1 MAKALTAD
9 QQSAL
14 DRVSDLND
22 CIAQYEREFKKW
34 DRRSEK
40 VIKKYKDDNNSNTD
54 GAKSVKFNILWSNV
68 QTLVPATFARLP
80 KPDVSRRFKDNDPVG
95 RVAGLILERA
105 LEYEV
110 EQYPDYAASLKQSV
124 YDRFLGGRGT
134 SWIRYEPHFRAMQAG
149 LPTDGV
155 QVTEDVDEPQEELDY
170 ECAPVDYVHWKD
182 FGHSV
187 ARTWEEVTRVWRV
200 VYLSEEAVEAR
211 FGEKIAKEIPYDA
224 SPDKKDKARG
234 GEPNKKQAK
243 IYEIWDKEKKTAEW
257 LSKSLNRVIDTRDDP
272 LGLAQFWPCPKP
284 LYATITNDSL
294 VPTPDYVLYQDQAEE
309 LNTLSDRI
317 DGLIKAL
324 QVKGVY
330 DTSIPELARLFTEGQ
345 NGTLIPVK
353 NWSAFS
359 EKNGLQGAID
369 LVDLDP
375 IAKALKTAYEAME
388 AVKQYI
394 YEITGISDIVR
405 GETNANETL
414 GAQQIKKTFVGLR
427 LGEMKA
433 GVAKY
438 AAEIIAIKAQIM
450 CAKYSPETLLK
461 ISAAEQL
468 SDADKPHIP
477 AAIELLIGPERMND
491 PEAEP
496 GPNPV
501 RAFRID
507 IQSDSLVQID
517 EDADKESRL
526 EFLKATGMFLKEAF
540 PIVQGSPAAAPLLVQ
555 MLKFGVTAFK
565 VGKTIEGDFDQAL
578 DKLRIQ
584 ATQPQ
589 PPKPDPAM
597 EQVKAQQASDQ
608 ARMQLEGQKMQMETQ
623 AKQAEQQQQAQLER
637 MKMEFE
643 AQMAEKESARADEFN
658 RWKTQVEADTK
669 ILVAEIAAKTQV
681 KTAAMSANAAAD
693 TDSETEISE
702 AGEVA
707 PKQPLAELLEKVQQN
722 FEQLSLGF
730 SELQNSVAEE
740 KRASAEHR
748 AALAAQPQRPRKVK
762 ITAPDGRIFTTETV
776 Q

>member
-1 MAKALTAD
+1 MAKELTAA
-9 QQSAL
+9 QQSAQ

-34 DRRSEK
+34 DRRAEK
-40 VIKKYKDDNNSNTD
+40 VIKKYKDDNDSNTD

-68 QTLVPATFARLP
+68 QTLVPATFSRLP

-95 RVAGLILERA
+95 RVAGLILERG

-134 SWIRYEPHFRAMQAG
+134 AWVRYEPHFRAMQAG

-155 QVTEDVDEPQEELDY
+155 QVTEDIDEPREELDY

-187 ARTWEEVTRVWRV
+187 ARTWEEVTRVWRI
-200 VYLSEEAVEAR
+200 VYLSEEAVRER
-211 FGEKIAKEIPYDA
+211 FGDKIAKEIPYDA

-257 LSKSLNRVIDTRDDP
+257 LSKSLNKVIDTRDDP

-330 DTSIPELARLFTEGQ
+330 DSSIAELARLFTEGQ

-353 NWSAFS
+353 NWAAFS

-375 IAKALKTAYEAME
+375 IAKALKTAYEAM
-388 AVKQYI
+388 ASIKQYI

-433 GVAKY
+433 SVARY
-438 AAEIIAIKAQIM
+438 AAEIIAIKAQII

-468 SDADKPHIP
+468 SEADKPYIQD
-477 AAIELLIGPERMND
+477 AIALLIGPERMAD
-491 PEAEP
+491 PEADP

-578 DKLRIQ
+578 DKLRLN

-597 EQVKAQQASDQ
+597 EQVKAQQASDAARLQHEQQKAQMEAQ
-608 ARMQLEGQKMQMETQ
+608 ADQVRMQMEAQ
-623 AKQAEQQQQAQLER
+623 AKEREQANQAQLER

-643 AQMAEKESARADEFN
+643 AQMAERQRVADAEFN
-658 RWKTQVEADTK
+658 RWKAQLDADTK
-669 ILVAEIAAKTQV
+669 ILVAEIGAKTQV

-693 TDSETEISE
+693 PESETELDE
-702 AGEVA
+702 GGEVKTKGA
-707 PKQPLAELLEKVQQN
+707 LSSLIAGVQKN
-722 FEQLSLGF
+722 FEELSLGF
-730 SELQNSVAEE
+730 NELKQNVADQQ
-740 KRASAEHR
+740 KS
-748 AALAAQPQRPRKVK
+748 RPKKIK
-762 ITAPDGRIFTTETV
+762 ITAPDGRIFTSETL

>member
-1 MAKALTAD
+1 MAAELTAD
-9 QQSAL
+9 QKSAL
-14 DRVSDLND
+14 DRVSDLTN

-34 DRRSEK
+34 DRRVET
-40 VIKKYKDDNNSNTD
+40 IIRKYKDDNNSNTD
-54 GAKSVKFNILWSNV
+54 GGKTVKFNILWSNV
-68 QTLVPATFARLP
+68 QTLVPATFSRLP

-95 RVAGLILERA
+95 RVAALILERG
-105 LEYEV
+105 LEYEI
-110 EQYPDYAASLKQSV
+110 ENYPDYAASMKQSV

-134 SWIRYEPHFRAMQAG
+134 CWVRYEPHFRAMQEG

-155 QVTEDVDEPQEELDY
+155 QVTEDIDEPREELDY
-170 ECAPVDYVHWKD
+170 ECSPVDYVHWED

-200 VYLSEEAVEAR
+200 VYMSEDAVTAR
-211 FGEKIAKEIPYDA
+211 FGEEMAKEIPYDS

-234 GEPNKKQAK
+234 GEPTEKQAK

-257 LSKSLNRVIDTRDDP
+257 LSKSLNKVIDTRNDP

-294 VPTPDYVLYQDQAEE
+294 VPVPDYVLYQDQAEE
-309 LNTLSDRI
+309 LNTLSNRI

-330 DTSIPELARLFTEGQ
+330 DSSIPELARLFTEGE
-345 NGTLIPVK
+345 NGSLVPVK
-353 NWSAFS
+353 NWAAFS
-359 EKNGLQGAID
+359 EKNGLDGAID

-375 IAKALKTAYEAME
+375 IAKALKMAYEAMGS
-388 AVKQYI
+388 VKEYI

-433 GVAKY
+433 AVAKY
-438 AAEIIAIKAQIM
+438 AAEAIAIKAQII
-450 CAKYSPETLLK
+450 CGKYTPDTIKK
-461 ISAAEQL
+461 IACVEQL
-468 SDADKPHIP
+468 SDADKQYIDP
-477 AAIELLIGPERMND
+477 AIELLIGPERIAN
-491 PEAEP
+491 PEATE

-501 RAFRID
+501 RSFRID
-507 IQSDSLVQID
+507 IESDSLVQID
-517 EDADKESRL
+517 EDADKEARL

-578 DKLRIQ
+578 DQLRET
-584 ATQPQ
+584 AKNPP

-597 EQVKAQQASDQ
+597 AQVEAQKASDQ
-608 ARMQLEGQKMQMETQ
+608 MRMQMEGQKNQMEAQ
-623 AKQAEQQQQAQLER
+623 REAQKQKTDAMLEQQRAQFEER
-637 MKMEFE
+637 QK
-643 AQMAEKESARADEFN
+643 QRDDEFN
-658 RWKTQVEADTK
+658 RWKAKLEADTK
-669 ILVAEIAAKTQV
+669 ILVAEIGAKTQI

-693 TDSETEISE
+693 PDSETEVSDT
-702 AGEVA
+702 GETSA
-707 PKQPLAELLEKVQQN
+707 KQPLAELLTKVHAN

-730 SELQNSVAEE
+730 DELRNTVAEE
-740 KRASAEHR
+740 KRIAAEHR
-748 AALAAQPQRPRKVK
+748 AAQSAQPQRPRMVK
-762 ITAPDGRIFTTETV
+762 ITAPDGRIFTTEAV